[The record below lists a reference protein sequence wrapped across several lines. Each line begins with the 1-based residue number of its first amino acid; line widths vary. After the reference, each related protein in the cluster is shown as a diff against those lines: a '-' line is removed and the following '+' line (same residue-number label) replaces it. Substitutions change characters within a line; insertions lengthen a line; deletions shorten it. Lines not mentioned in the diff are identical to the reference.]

1 MGRHG
6 LEWMG
11 LALVLGCGDA
21 ATTGGKVDAERPP
34 IPRDV
39 GPGVS
44 MDAEV
49 PSGGDAAPQAPDGE
63 NAPDDAEVGEP
74 DAEAPPLGDGA
85 LPETDVKLTEDDA
98 VAPEDDA
105 VAPEEDA
112 ATPEEDAAT
121 PEDDAAAQPPL
132 DAAPPPLDA
141 ASPPLDAAP
150 PPLDAAP
157 PPLDAASPPLDAA
170 PPPLD
175 AAPDDPVPAILVTDL
190 DTDTIHALDARGAP
204 LDAWPAPNG
213 RVRGVAHD
221 RRAFDGFWIVEER
234 APLGFTKLGWDGLV
248 VDAQVI
254 DGIAAQGSAPRGLDF
269 WADPT
274 GEANDRL
281 VVVALNSNRIDVT
294 LHIRVTDGG
303 REIESSFA
311 PNFAAGYWGVHASVD
326 GTLVQGADFE
336 RLLTR
341 PMTGMVELQRSVA
354 LVRSW
359 ALPVDVDVRGIS
371 RVGPARVALADA
383 RGDAILFL
391 DLDSGLIV
399 DRIETPGISPSGLSF
414 RDAVR

>member
-63 NAPDDAEVGEP
+63 NPPDDAEVGEP

-98 VAPEDDA
+98 ATPEDDA
-105 VAPEEDA
+105 VAPED
-112 ATPEEDAAT
+112 DAAT
-121 PEDDAAAQPPL
+121 PEDD
-132 DAAPPPLDA
+132 
-141 ASPPLDAAP
+141 DAAP

-157 PPLDAASPPLDAA
+157 PPLDAALPPVDAAPPPVDAA

-175 AAPDDPVPAILVTDL
+175 AAPDNPVPAILVTDL

-234 APLGFTKLGWDGLV
+234 APLGFTKLDWDGLV

-269 WADPT
+269 WPDPT

-294 LHIRVTDGG
+294 LHIRVSDGG

-371 RVGPARVALADA
+371 RVGPARVAIADA

>member
-98 VAPEDDA
+98 ATPEDDA
-105 VAPEEDA
+105 VAPED
-112 ATPEEDAAT
+112 DAAT
-121 PEDDAAAQPPL
+121 PEDD
-132 DAAPPPLDA
+132 
-141 ASPPLDAAP
+141 DAAP

-157 PPLDAASPPLDAA
+157 PPLDAALPPVDAAPPPVDAA

-175 AAPDDPVPAILVTDL
+175 AAPDNPVPAILVTDL

-234 APLGFTKLGWDGLV
+234 APLGFTKLDWDGLV

-269 WADPT
+269 WPDPT

-294 LHIRVTDGG
+294 LHIRVSDGG

-371 RVGPARVALADA
+371 RVGPARVAIADA

>member
-1 MGRHG
+1 MRRHG

-21 ATTGGKVDAERPP
+21 ATTGGKVDAGRPP

-39 GPGVS
+39 GPGVT
-44 MDAEV
+44 MDAAA
-49 PSGGDAAPQAPDGE
+49 PGGEDAALQGPDGPIE
-63 NAPDDAEVGEP
+63 PDDAQVEDVG
-74 DAEAPPLGDGA
+74 APPAEDAA
-85 LPETDVKLTEDDA
+85 LPETDVKPTD
-98 VAPEDDA
+98 
-105 VAPEEDA
+105 EDA
-112 ATPEEDAAT
+112 ALPDEDAVPPGEDAAL
-121 PEDDAAAQPPL
+121 PE
-132 DAAPPPLDA
+132 DAAP
-141 ASPPLDAAP
+141 PPLDAAP

-157 PPLDAASPPLDAA
+157 PPLDAAPPPLDAA
-170 PPPLD
+170 PPPVDAALPPVDAAPPPVDAAPPPVD
-175 AAPDDPVPAILVTDL
+175 AAPDNPVPAILVTDL

-234 APLGFTKLGWDGLV
+234 APLGFTKLDWDGLV

-269 WADPT
+269 WPDPT

-294 LHIRVTDGG
+294 LHIRVSDGG

-371 RVGPARVALADA
+371 RVGPARVAIADA

>member
-121 PEDDAAAQPPL
+121 PEDDAAAQ
-132 DAAPPPLDA
+132 
-141 ASPPLDAAP
+141 
-150 PPLDAAP
+150 
-157 PPLDAASPPLDAA
+157 PPLDAA